1 MEEYNLDK
9 SFFINASR
17 GSKGSQLKYKYENKW
32 FKIDTHGYEG
42 IAESLACDIL
52 EASNCSYYVKYH
64 RCMINGRSGCYSENF
79 LEEDEQLITFED
91 LYYMNTGKSLTEE
104 IARIQNV
111 SERIHF
117 VKVMVQNYTGL
128 DVSRYID
135 TLIALDF
142 IIRNGDRHLNNM
154 AVIAAKT
161 GYREAPVFDNG
172 DAFFSSYQKFE
183 PWLTLDECIEKC
195 TARPFSGS
203 FQSQFS
209 NIKNLLK
216 IDYKC
221 LMELFQKQVD
231 SRGKKAALYL
241 LNKYQNEFEDKDLKK
256 IEDF

>member
-1 MEEYNLDK
+1 
-9 SFFINASR
+9 
-17 GSKGSQLKYKYENKW
+17 
-32 FKIDTHGYEG
+32 
-42 IAESLACDIL
+42 
-52 EASNCSYYVKYH
+52 
-64 RCMINGRSGCYSENF
+64 
-79 LEEDEQLITFED
+79 
-91 LYYMNTGKSLTEE
+91 
-104 IARIQNV
+104 
-111 SERIHF
+111 
-117 VKVMVQNYTGL
+117 
-128 DVSRYID
+128 
-135 TLIALDF
+135 
-142 IIRNGDRHLNNM
+142 M
-154 AVIAAKT
+154 AVIATKT

-221 LMELFQKQVD
+221 LMKLFQRQVD

-241 LNKYQNEFEDKDLKK
+241 LNKYRNEFEDKDLKK